1 MPSGKEKALLGV
13 GGAVG
18 LSLAAWRTLFPWIGY
33 DLPVLKVGKMYSK
46 LVQEDVANGRFLI
59 DLFEK
64 TTKGSPK
71 KPFIIFQD
79 RLYTYEFMNEQAC
92 RVANAALGL
101 GLKLGDT
108 AAILVSNEPS
118 FIWTFLG
125 LQKIGVAV
133 AFLNTNNRHK
143 PLLHSIQV
151 SDAKILIVGQG
162 SDLFHATED
171 IRNEI
176 EVPIYLMGTMPS
188 DTPAGYQCWDQL
200 MLMASHAEI
209 SPVMRTGMNYMMP
222 CCYIYTSGTTGLPK
236 PAIIYQSKA
245 IGMSKFLY
253 LGSITPEDI
262 VYTVTP
268 LYHSAAVLAFFTTLA
283 CGSTMLLRTKFSAH
297 HFFDDCRRH
306 NVTIIQYIGELCR
319 YLLALPENPK
329 DREHKIRIAVGNGL
343 RTDIWEKFQQ
353 RFNIK
358 RICEFFGASE
368 GTAATYNI
376 DGRVGAIGRLSP
388 LLKKLSPIHME
399 IVKYDPVTEAP
410 YRDKNNRCVKV
421 GFGETGVFIA
431 GIPPGYVKGFY
442 KGPQEMNEKK
452 MVRNAFVDGD
462 AYFNYGDLMFMDKDY
477 FVYFQDRVGD
487 TFRWKGENVSTNEV
501 GNVLSSLNFIHDA
514 NVYGVAVPGHD
525 GRAGMA
531 ALHLN
536 EKEQLT
542 ADRLKKIYDHCAE
555 NLPSYARP
563 LFLRLEGSTRVTVT
577 FKQHKVDLVK
587 EGFDPSKISDPLFFL
602 SQEAKTYLPL
612 DSKSFGTLLKSKL

>member
-64 TTKGSPK
+64 TTKASPK

-188 DTPAGYQCWDQL
+188 DTPAGYRCWDQL
-200 MLMASHAEI
+200 MLMAAHAEI

-501 GNVLSSLNFIHDA
+501 GNVLSSLDFIHDA

>member
-64 TTKGSPK
+64 TTKASPK

-501 GNVLSSLNFIHDA
+501 GNVLSSLDFIHDA

-542 ADRLKKIYDHCAE
+542 ADKLKKIYDHCAE